1 MILSLTE
8 DYRRIRRIRHE
19 DVAALMAWD
28 NDPDLFELTGKK
40 FQHGEDY
47 GNWWSELVHD
57 RARIMFGIVND
68 GGALIGDV
76 ELIQIVWRAREAE
89 IRISIGDKA
98 FWNRGYGT
106 QALGEAIAAAFHF
119 LSLERLYLRVRV
131 DNIRAI
137 RSYEKVGFRPVA
149 RLAATGRLHG
159 YTDLNL
165 MEVTRVDFLAQVPPS
180 FHRRYGL

>member
-1 MILSLTE
+1 MILSLTD
-8 DYRRIRRIRHE
+8 DYRRIRRLKHE
-19 DVAALMAWD
+19 DIATLMAWD

-40 FQHGEDY
+40 FQHGQDH

-57 RARIMFGIVND
+57 RARIMFAIVND

-76 ELIQIVWRAREAE
+76 ELLQIVWRTREAE

-106 QALGEAIAAAFHF
+106 QALGEAIAAAFDF

-137 RSYEKVGFRPVA
+137 RSYEKVGFRSVA
-149 RLAATGRLHG
+149 RLQATGRLKG
-159 YTDLNL
+159 YTDLKL
-165 MEVTRVDFLAQVPPS
+165 MEVTRPHFVAQVPAS
-180 FHRRYGL
+180 LCHR